1 MVVTWALIAASG
13 DGALIGYWMTI
24 VGATLTLTPDDRSAH
39 AQASVQEPGSNE
51 QVRTLMELEAA
62 EHKVNEK
69 FSRTVPPGTFL
80 YAAKDNGYT
89 ASRAGVPSRTTRKAK
104 HFSGPPSTGFNG
116 RQSRG
121 TSRQVRNLDTNT
133 GNSPATTP

>member
-62 EHKVNEK
+62 
-69 FSRTVPPGTFL
+69 
-80 YAAKDNGYT
+80 
-89 ASRAGVPSRTTRKAK
+89 
-104 HFSGPPSTGFNG
+104 
-116 RQSRG
+116 
-121 TSRQVRNLDTNT
+121 
-133 GNSPATTP
+133 